1 MNTEIE
7 LPADVIAE
15 IGANRKVSAIK
26 LLRAHQRIGLK
37 EAKELVDGYIAMHP
51 SNSLHQV
58 PESDNGIGRILILI
72 LGVGII
78 YGLYR
83 YFT

>member
-1 MNTEIE
+1 MNTDIE

-37 EAKELVDGYIAMHP
+37 EAKELVESAPKAVKEG
-51 SNSLHQV
+51 V
-58 PESDNGIGRILILI
+58 PKDEAQKIQEALTKAGATAE
-72 LGVGII
+72 VK
-78 YGLYR
+78 
-83 YFT
+83 

>member
-15 IGANRKVSAIK
+15 IHANRKVTAIK
-26 LLRAHQRIGLK
+26 LLRVHQGIGLK
-37 EAKELVDGYIAMHP
+37 EAKELVDAYMNKHP
-51 SNSLHQV
+51 SSPRSGVQ
-58 PESDNGIGRILILI
+58 ESKGGLGRMLLFI
-72 LGVGII
+72 LGVVVI
-78 YGLYR
+78 YGIYR